1 MPVPNFREACSRVA
15 LARARFFR
23 ELVNMKQAPNKTMRP
38 GRPPGPSL
46 FGLLKPYGRLV
57 FLLVILTILGNSLN
71 LVVPTLISHAI
82 DNYSQQLIIEF
93 LFVAAGIFVFAY
105 LQAVSPTHPARRGA
119 PELPTP

>member
-1 MPVPNFREACSRVA
+1 
-15 LARARFFR
+15 
-23 ELVNMKQAPNKTMRP
+23 MRP

-57 FLLVILTILGNSLN
+57 FLLVVLTILGNSLN

-105 LQAVSPTHPARRGA
+105 LQAVAQTARSCLVLGSQSK
-119 PELPTP
+119 ESS